1 MRVGEGTA
9 VIHHSADLMSDGD
22 TSAAAL
28 SLSSTRFTK
37 KKKKKGLCS
46 WVTAAYLV
54 FFYLVFFT
62 PNKGVLLFFCFVFLP
77 ERLKLQH

>member
-1 MRVGEGTA
+1 MRAGEGTA
-9 VIHHSADLMSDGD
+9 VIHQSADLMSDGD

-37 KKKKKGLCS
+37 KKKGLCS

-54 FFYLVFFT
+54 VFFYI
-62 PNKGVLLFFCFVFLP
+62 
-77 ERLKLQH
+77 Q